1 MARTTIACLAVLC
14 IAGLTSTQLGSRES
28 GGMWAGVL
36 CGSSVTMLG
45 ASWVRHTFMHRP
57 KRAFN
62 AVIETFLFKM
72 VFVMLG
78 ALSLRYIEAAAA
90 RADWKVFL
98 VAFVVSAFII
108 QTVSVFESVRL
119 LGMRSR
125 QPETSSPIHGEHIHA
140 DSVLATS
147 QAE

>member
-14 IAGLTSTQLGSRES
+14 IAGVVSAQLGGRES
-28 GGMWAGVL
+28 GGVIAGVL
-36 CGSSVTMLG
+36 CGSSVSMLG
-45 ASWVRHTFMHRP
+45 ASWVRHNFAHRP

-72 VFVMLG
+72 AFVMLG
-78 ALSLRYIEAAAA
+78 ALSFRYIEAAAA

-98 VAFVVSAFII
+98 LAFVATAFII
-108 QTVSVFESVRL
+108 QTVSVIESVRL
-119 LGMRSR
+119 LRPRSD
-125 QPETSSPIHGEHIHA
+125 QSETPSPTHGEPQ
-140 DSVLATS
+140 LASS